1 MPTNNTTDYITINNI
16 DDYYNIFNRTNIN
29 WDDYLSK
36 MQDSITS
43 VSSDNSTSETQKIQE
58 QISLLNQR
66 IVALEELLLEFG
78 IKKVF
83 DKAGDE
89 AND

>member
-43 VSSDNSTSETQKIQE
+43 VSSDNSTSETQK
-58 QISLLNQR
+58 NTR
-66 IVALEELLLEFG
+66 T
-78 IKKVF
+78 
-83 DKAGDE
+83 
-89 AND
+89 N

>member
-29 WDDYLSK
+29 WDDYLLK

-43 VSSDNSTSETQKIQE
+43 ISSDNSTSETQKIQE

-66 IVALEELLLEFG
+66 IGALEELLLEFG

-83 DKAGDE
+83 DKTGDE